1 MAGKK
6 IEDMDEIGALLN
18 RAPFGV
24 LSMTDGDSPYAVP
37 LNMVWEDGYF
47 YMHSGFKGL
56 KMDIL
61 RKNPKVAL
69 TFVPEAD
76 FVLRHDRSSCG
87 ASMDFVSI
95 CASGTAEVLAEGSST
110 EQRREWL
117 MKIVKNYGLDH
128 LPMDDTVLA
137 KTAVVRVKA
146 ESLSAMRKPG

>member
-69 TFVPEAD
+69 TFVPEAS
-76 FVLRHDRSSCG
+76 FVLRNDSSACG
-87 ASMDFVSI
+87 ASMNFVSI
-95 CASGTAEVLAEGSST
+95 CVSGTAEVLSEGSSPT
-110 EQRREWL
+110 LRRDWL
-117 MKIVKNYGLDH
+117 MKIVKHYGLAE
-128 LPMDDTVLA
+128 LPMDDAVLA
-137 KTAVVRVKA
+137 KTAVLRVKA